1 MLSNLPAFLQLTDNL
16 ATSGQPSEEQLAQ
29 VAFAVYQVVINL
41 ALSNA
46 EYSLKDE
53 ATSIRQLGMEYIH
66 IPVIWSAPGL
76 SELQQFFESMDANQ
90 GKKIYV
96 HCAAKL
102 RASVFFALY
111 RIIRLDW
118 QVENALVD
126 TLRIWTPDST
136 WQAFIQ
142 KALTAYGK
150 ANRQD

>member
-29 VAFAVYQVVINL
+29 VALAGYHVVINL

-53 ATSIRQLGMEYIH
+53 AASVRQIGMEYIH

-76 SELQQFFESMDANQ
+76 SELELFFESMDANQ

-96 HCAAKL
+96 HCAANM
-102 RASVFFALY
+102 RASVFIALY
-111 RIIRLDW
+111 RIIRLGW
-118 QVENALVD
+118 RAEYALAD

-136 WQAFIQ
+136 WQALIE
-142 KALTAYGK
+142 KALAAYGK
-150 ANRQD
+150 TNLQD